1 MLGYNE
7 LVILLTNNNYL
18 FFKHCKI
25 RISNS
30 RRKNTDEGYRRPA
43 VRSCVLALKSILEVI
58 GEIDVKKLNKV
69 VLEENETRCSDLE
82 DELGNL
88 ESLLLIEDQKE
99 DESEDESEAGERCR
113 GPWVKLPSETRIFTS
128 LFDELGIEG
137 LSVHEVFMMDENV
150 KFDHLG

>member
-99 DESEDESEAGERCR
+99 DESEDESEAGGE
-113 GPWVKLPSETRIFTS
+113 I
-128 LFDELGIEG
+128 I
-137 LSVHEVFMMDENV
+137 SVF
-150 KFDHLG
+150 

>member
-1 MLGYNE
+1 MSQG
-7 LVILLTNNNYL
+7 T
-18 FFKHCKI
+18 
-25 RISNS
+25 S
-30 RRKNTDEGYRRPA
+30 RRNRDNYWEEVKGTDPGYRSRS

-99 DESEDESEAGERCR
+99 DESEDESEAGDRIIVGHELTSKRL
-113 GPWVKLPSETRIFTS
+113 VKICSALN
-128 LFDELGIEG
+128 
-137 LSVHEVFMMDENV
+137 EVGN
-150 KFDHLG
+150 

>member
-1 MLGYNE
+1 MQNCSL
-7 LVILLTNNNYL
+7 ILLFNL
-18 FFKHCKI
+18 F
-25 RISNS
+25 S
-30 RRKNTDEGYRRPA
+30 TDEGYRRPA

-99 DESEDESEAGERCR
+99 DESEDESEAGASSTILCVTIGESILRLRAITCR
-113 GPWVKLPSETRIFTS
+113 LKSTFSPFG
-128 LFDELGIEG
+128 
-137 LSVHEVFMMDENV
+137 
-150 KFDHLG
+150 